1 MPRSVFSAV
10 RRADGLCGP
19 TRYPAAISGS
29 EHAEQTNPNSAPT
42 KTSGPAFSKITDS
55 AQPVALNTVIGEY
68 QPACAPV
75 LDRHSE
81 RRVDHGGRC
90 PIVDRVT

>member
-1 MPRSVFSAV
+1 M
-10 RRADGLCGP
+10 CGP
-19 TRYPAAISGS
+19 TPAPPTSS
-29 EHAEQTNPNSAPT
+29 RTSDHAEQTNPNSAPT